1 MKKID
6 ATVLRETRYIA
17 VWVLLLS
24 MLMQSVFLLAHR
36 WDYTVLTGDL
46 LSSCVAIAN
55 FLLMGITVQS
65 AVTKEEKEA
74 RGAIRISQIYRLL
87 LTFIALVVGVALPCF
102 NTIAVILPIFFP
114 RIAIAFRPLFDRK
127 A

>member
-1 MKKID
+1 
-6 ATVLRETRYIA
+6 
-17 VWVLLLS
+17 
-24 MLMQSVFLLAHR
+24 MLMQSVFFLAHK
-36 WDYTVLTGDL
+36 WDYTVLTGNL
-46 LSSCVAIAN
+46 LSGAIAVAN

-74 RGAIRISQIYRLL
+74 RGTIRISQIYRLL
-87 LTFIALVVGVALPCF
+87 LTFAALVIGVALPCF